1 MIHILLIDANT
12 SAIYRNIL
20 GFISLLGCW
29 HLLGYIKPNHLPS
42 MKLGE
47 VRVAPAICQ
56 EKGEKEM
63 QRGQWKGKPM
73 QGKSHPILRA
83 IGASLCT
90 LALVLL
96 APTVS
101 HAAQPDKHHHGHHH
115 QHDDRFVSV
124 PEPNVNV
131 LLLIGL
137 SVTSLVSYGVQ
148 RRKRGA

>member
-1 MIHILLIDANT
+1 
-12 SAIYRNIL
+12 
-20 GFISLLGCW
+20 
-29 HLLGYIKPNHLPS
+29 

-63 QRGQWKGKPM
+63 QRGKWKGRPM
-73 QGKSHPILRA
+73 QGKSRPILRV
-83 IGASLCT
+83 IGASMFT

-101 HAAQPDKHHHGHHH
+101 HAAQPDKHHHENRHHGHHD

-137 SVTSLVSYGVQ
+137 GVTSLVSYGVQ